1 MNYLVI
7 LDAHANELEKILS
20 GTKSMLISE
29 IDPACPGDQLLQ
41 PGDHLYFLRNHDD
54 YVIRVKAIVER
65 VPILV
70 NQMDENL
77 SPVLKEF
84 QPRLQLTEEQY
95 NYWSAKHQAM
105 LVEFDHA
112 EKIGQKYIALH
123 KVSWRT
129 NWIAFQELGSIT
141 R

>member
-65 VPILV
+65 VQIFV

-84 QPRLQLTEEQY
+84 QPRLQLTEDQY
-95 NYWSAKHQAM
+95 NYWSARLDYDIVGLLEHPGFTPG
-105 LVEFDHA
+105 FDCRRESNPA
-112 EKIGQKYIALH
+112 IDTP
-123 KVSWRT
+123 SD
-129 NWIAFQELGSIT
+129 FLGG
-141 R
+141 